1 MREEVAAMRDTQ
13 HLIQTELVGLK
24 EKLNVSL
31 ERRKKME
38 QENLKLR
45 LENENLINQTENITL
60 Y

>member
-1 MREEVAAMRDTQ
+1 MRDTQ

-24 EKLNVSL
+24 EKLKVSL